1 MQKDFFV
8 LQVGESIEKS
18 RYAEYVLR
26 KLPAWFADEEALR
39 EYIQGVKDSLLWAAF
54 DRNDSC
60 IGFFSIKTHYQCIG
74 EIYVC
79 GVLPELRG
87 RGIGRAIYNEVENY
101 LIQRGYTYMVVKTLS
116 DTIDYE
122 PYAQTR
128 EFYRKLEFQ
137 PLITLKEMWSIE
149 SPCLIMLKRL

>member
-60 IGFFSIKTHYQCIG
+60 IGSQCI
-74 EIYVC
+74 EHAPI
-79 GVLPELRG
+79 
-87 RGIGRAIYNEVENY
+87 
-101 LIQRGYTYMVVKTLS
+101 
-116 DTIDYE
+116 
-122 PYAQTR
+122 
-128 EFYRKLEFQ
+128 
-137 PLITLKEMWSIE
+137 
-149 SPCLIMLKRL
+149 

>member
-26 KLPAWFADEEALR
+26 KLAAWFADEEALR

-87 RGIGRAIYNEVENY
+87 RGIGRAILSKAGISAVNYFERNVEH
-101 LIQRGYTYMVVKTLS
+101 
-116 DTIDYE
+116 
-122 PYAQTR
+122 
-128 EFYRKLEFQ
+128 RKPVFDHA
-137 PLITLKEMWSIE
+137 KEAIAKMKE
-149 SPCLIMLKRL
+149 R